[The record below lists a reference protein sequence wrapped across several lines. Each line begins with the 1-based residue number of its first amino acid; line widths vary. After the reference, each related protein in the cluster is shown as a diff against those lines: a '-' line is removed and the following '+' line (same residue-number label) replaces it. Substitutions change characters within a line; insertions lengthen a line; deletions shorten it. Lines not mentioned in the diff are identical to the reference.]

1 MRLGFGAWRFLL
13 AVLVAVSH
21 LWGGMIH
28 GPAAYAVWGFFVLS
42 GYLMTLVLGH
52 KYGTDA
58 AGIRAYAANRVLRIY
73 PSYVV
78 AVLLGIATIWVL
90 RRLGADPAGLNPQFL
105 MPNGAWNW
113 LAVVGMVPWLP
124 QSGLPVPVAGA
135 LYVEVWA
142 YALMPLF
149 ARSRSAA
156 LLGTLGALA
165 ANLDLGFG
173 LDSFVP
179 RYTGFATGLL
189 AFGAGA
195 LVCHWRDALRP
206 IAWPVPALLAW
217 GAHCVVWIYYPYW
230 PWTYGMYA
238 SVLLSAWVVA
248 SLAECRTGAADGWLG
263 DLSYPVYLL
272 HTMAGAWF
280 LPVFGPGRSFGF
292 FCAAFAV
299 TLGLSLAMVA
309 WLEIPLRRL
318 KRKPGRVNRVHVDRV
333 AAVVV

>member
-1 MRLGFGAWRFLL
+1 
-13 AVLVAVSH
+13 
-21 LWGGMIH
+21 
-28 GPAAYAVWGFFVLS
+28 
-42 GYLMTLVLGH
+42 
-52 KYGTDA
+52 
-58 AGIRAYAANRVLRIY
+58 
-73 PSYVV
+73 
-78 AVLLGIATIWVL
+78 
-90 RRLGADPAGLNPQFL
+90 
-105 MPNGAWNW
+105 
-113 LAVVGMVPWLP
+113 
-124 QSGLPVPVAGA
+124 
-135 LYVEVWA
+135 
-142 YALMPLF
+142 MPLF

-280 LPVFGPGRSFGF
+280 LPVFGPGRSFRF
-292 FCAAFAV
+292 SARP
-299 TLGLSLAMVA
+299 S
-309 WLEIPLRRL
+309 R
-318 KRKPGRVNRVHVDRV
+318 
-333 AAVVV
+333 